1 MKIHFDNVSLNAGTG
16 PNTFGNRLARRFFE
30 TGHEVVLTS
39 EGADVSLVFIERSG
53 APLAPKVVQ
62 RLDGIWFKPHE
73 FETKN
78 VGIKRLY
85 EVADAVVFQSK
96 FDYNMVVKW
105 WGTPGT
111 GQQGFRT
118 ASSLIIGNGIDTTS
132 VKALTI
138 PKLVEMRAAYDQ
150 IYVCSSNWHPQKRLD
165 ANIALFER
173 LRLKH
178 PNSCLIIMGAHP
190 DVRATGPHVFYTG
203 PVGPDVYNEIYAA
216 ANWMLHLAW
225 ADHCPNVVVEALA
238 QGTPVVCAEVGGTKE
253 LIGNYGLVLKEE
265 PYEYELADYDN
276 PPAIDVTQ
284 IDDLP
289 DRSTLDYGTIADI
302 NIASVAERYLRLF
315 EGLTRP

>member
-1 MKIHFDNVSLNAGTG
+1 VRIHFDNVNLNAGTG

-30 TGHEVVLTS
+30 TGHEVVFTS

-53 APLAPKVVQ
+53 APLASKVVQ

-73 FETKN
+73 FATKN
-78 VGIKRLY
+78 VGIKHLY
-85 EVADAVVFQSK
+85 ETADAVVWQSR
-96 FDYNMVVKW
+96 FDRMMSVRHFGVRNIPARQYGDTHVV
-105 WGTPGT
+105 
-111 GQQGFRT
+111 
-118 ASSLIIGNGIDTTS
+118 INNGIDTTP

-138 PKLVEMRAAYDQ
+138 PKLIEMRAAYDQ

-165 ANIALFER
+165 ANIALFDR

-203 PVGPDVYNEIYAA
+203 PVGPEVYNEIYAA

-238 QGTPVVCAEVGGTKE
+238 QGTPVVCSEVGGTKE
-253 LIGNYGLVLKEE
+253 LVGSYGVVLKDE
-265 PYEYELADYDN
+265 PYDYELYDYDN

-289 DRSTLDYGTIADI
+289 DRTTLDYSSIADI
-302 NIASVAERYLRLF
+302 NISNVAERYIRLF
-315 EGLTRP
+315 ECLTRP